1 MSKSVIKPHLIT
13 EGRTMFNSRSIRAT
27 ILSVALASPAFAQD
41 STSDRQ
47 PTQLELRSAFS
58 ISFVQARPQ
67 GAFGA
72 NVGLGYGLSGAYL
85 FRIDRAGILSIRA
98 DLGVVDYGNDAER
111 AALSSTVGG
120 RVQVNV
126 RTTNYIVPVTV
137 GPQLMWPT
145 GRFRP
150 YVNAG
155 VGGQGFVTESHV
167 EDVNHS
173 ESFASTTNQSD
184 FAASWSA
191 GGGIYTAVYSGKA
204 NVSIDLGVQYMNGGT
219 ARYLSRGSIVDLPD
233 GKVSI
238 TPLSSATHLM
248 VVRAGLRIG
257 L

>member
-1 MSKSVIKPHLIT
+1 
-13 EGRTMFNSRSIRAT
+13 MFNARSIRAS
-27 ILSVALASPAFAQD
+27 IFMAAIASPASAQD
-41 STSDRQ
+41 STFDKP

-58 ISFVQARPQ
+58 VAFIQTRPQ
-67 GAFGA
+67 GAFGQ

-85 FRIDRAGILSIRA
+85 FRVDRAGILSIRA
-98 DLGVVDYGNDAER
+98 DLGVVDYGNTAER
-111 AALSSTVGG
+111 VALSSTVGG

-126 RTTNYIVPVTV
+126 RTTNYIIPVTV

-155 VGGQGFVTESHV
+155 VGGQGFVTESRV
-167 EDVNHS
+167 ESLNSSD
-173 ESFASTTNQSD
+173 SFASTTNQSD
-184 FAASWSA
+184 VAGSWSA
-191 GGGIYTAVYSGKA
+191 GGGIYAAVYSGKT
-204 NVSIDLGVQYMNGGT
+204 NVSIDLGVQYMNGGN

-233 GKVSI
+233 GTVSI

-248 VVRAGLRIG
+248 VVRAGLRVG